1 MEIRHSR
8 SATKHRVSRERSR
21 HVVLTAETII
31 AESAPEDSPVP
42 DRRLVFLG
50 DDQNGVTL
58 EVVAI
63 ETDDGVLVIHAMKIR
78 AKYRPYFKGHRYD

>member
-1 MEIRHSR
+1 M
-8 SATKHRVSRERSR
+8 A
-21 HVVLTAETII
+21 
-31 AESAPEDSPVP
+31 

-50 DDQNGVTL
+50 DDQNGVPL

-78 AKYRPYFKGHRYD
+78 AKYRPYLKGHRYD

>member
-1 MEIRHSR
+1 VEIRHSR

-21 HVVLTAETII
+21 HVVLTAEIII
-31 AESAPEDSPVP
+31 AQSAPQESPVS

-63 ETDDGVLVIHAMKIR
+63 ETDDGLLVIHAMKMR
-78 AKYRPYFKGHRYD
+78 SKYRPYLQGRQHD

>member
-1 MEIRHSR
+1 VEIRHSR
-8 SATKHRVSRERSR
+8 SATKHRISRERSR

-31 AESAPEDSPVP
+31 ARPAPQDSPVV

-78 AKYRPYFKGHRYD
+78 AKYRSYLEGHQHG